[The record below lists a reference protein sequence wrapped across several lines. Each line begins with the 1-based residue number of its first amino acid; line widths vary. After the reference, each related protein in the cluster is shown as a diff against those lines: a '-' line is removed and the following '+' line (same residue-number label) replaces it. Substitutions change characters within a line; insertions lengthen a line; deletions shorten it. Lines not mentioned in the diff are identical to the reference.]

1 METLKVFNKKK
12 ENVFKMLDNLLL
24 VLKEGEELGVDI
36 EPEYITK
43 IEKSIDENENK
54 KLKVVL
60 IGGFSE
66 GKTSIAAAWL
76 EEYDKKKMKI
86 AMTESTDDIREY
98 NIGNINLVDTPGL
111 FGFKETANKEKYKDI
126 TKKYISEANIVL
138 YVMNSDNP
146 IKESHKEEVQWLFK
160 DLNLL
165 PRTVFILSRFDNV
178 ADIEDEND
186 YNGMLKIK
194 RENVLKRLEDFKVI
208 DIENSKKIP
217 VVAVAANPFDEGVEY
232 WLEKLDEFKKI
243 SHIDTLQHA
252 TSGIVEKNGGIDSI
266 LLETQKSI
274 IKEILELKIPL
285 AKLKVN
291 KLDEEYKNLNNV
303 IDKMKGDLNNLGAKI
318 FEVKKYLKSFIMKLF
333 TDLILQLE
341 GATMETFNDFFERNL
356 GDKGIILNNR
366 ILDEFDKKVFDI
378 ETDVHRLEKNFNNE
392 IDNFGDFTQDNSLEK
407 FKIGSNIMK
416 NANLGLTNATVIAV
430 RDFLNLSIKFK
441 PWEAVKIANYIN
453 KGIPIIG
460 SILGIGFE
468 LWDSYSKKQKEEK
481 FLKAKNQIKET
492 FEKQREEYVETIEN
506 PEEFDKKMFKSYI
519 ELTDRSNKILIEL
532 SEKEK
537 MKEIFKS
544 WMEKAK
550 AIDNN
555 LKAIDINEESL
566 KIKKLSKIFF

>member
-24 VLKEGEELGVDI
+24 VLKEGKELGVDI

-194 RENVLKRLEDFKVI
+194 RENVLKRLEDFEVI

-378 ETDVHRLEKNFNNE
+378 GNDICRLEKNFNNE
-392 IDNFGDFTQDNSLEK
+392 IDNFEDFTQDNSLEK

-468 LWDSYSKKQKEEK
+468 LWDSYNKEQQKEK
-481 FLKAKNQIKET
+481 FLSAKNEIKET
-492 FEKQREEYVETIEN
+492 FEKQREEYINLIDN
-506 PEEFDKKMFKSYI
+506 PEEFDKKIFKSYI
-519 ELTDRSNKILIEL
+519 ELSDRSNKILIEL

-555 LKAIDINEESL
+555 LKAIDINEE
-566 KIKKLSKIFF
+566 

>member
-12 ENVFKMLDNLLL
+12 EDVFKMLDNLLL
-24 VLKEGEELGVDI
+24 VLKEGKELGVDI

-43 IEKSIDENENK
+43 IEKSIDENEDK

-76 EEYDKKKMKI
+76 EEYDKNKMKI

-98 NIGNINLVDTPGL
+98 NVGNINLVDTPGL

-126 TKKYISEANIVL
+126 TRKYISEANIVL

-146 IKESHKEEVQWLFK
+146 IKESHKEEIQWLFK

-194 RENVLKRLEDFKVI
+194 RENVLKRLENFEVI
-208 DIENSKKIP
+208 DAEESHKLPI
-217 VVAVAANPFDEGVEY
+217 VAVAANPFDEGIEY
-232 WLEKLDEFKKI
+232 WLGKLDEFKKI
-243 SHIDTLQHA
+243 SHIDSLQHA
-252 TSGIVEKNGGIDSI
+252 TSDIVEKNGGVDSV

-274 IKEILELKIPL
+274 IKEVLELKIPL
-285 AKLKVN
+285 ATKKVE
-291 KLDEEYKNLNNV
+291 KLDKEYKNLNNV
-303 IDKMKGDLNNLGAKI
+303 IDQMNGDSANLKTKI
-318 FEVKKYLKSFIMKLF
+318 FDVKKYLKNFVIELF
-333 TDLILQLE
+333 RDLILQLK
-341 GATMETFNDFFERNL
+341 GTTLETFNDFFERNL
-356 GDKGIILNNR
+356 GDKGIILSNK

-378 ETDVHRLEKNFNNE
+378 ETDVQRLEKNLNNE
-392 IDNFGDFTQDNSLEK
+392 IDNFKEFTQNSSLEK
-407 FKIGSNIMK
+407 FKVGSQRMK
-416 NANLGLTNATVIAV
+416 MANLNLTNASVIAV

-441 PWEAVKIANYIN
+441 PWQAVKIAKFIN
-453 KGIPIIG
+453 NGVPIIG
-460 SILGIGFE
+460 SIAGIAFE
-468 LWDSYSKKQKEEK
+468 LWDSYSKKQKEDE
-481 FLKAKNQIKET
+481 FLRTKNKIKED
-492 FEKQREEYVETIEN
+492 FEKQREEYVELIEN
-506 PEEFDKKMFKSYI
+506 PEEFDKKIFRSYFKLQNNI
-519 ELTDRSNKILIEL
+519 VDLSNEL

-537 MKEIFKS
+537 EKEIFKN

-550 AIDNN
+550 VIDDN
-555 LKAIDINEESL
+555 LKAIKVNEE
-566 KIKKLSKIFF
+566 

>member
-303 IDKMKGDLNNLGAKI
+303 IDKMKGDLSNLGAKI

-555 LKAIDINEESL
+555 LKAIDINEE
-566 KIKKLSKIFF
+566 

>member
-252 TSGIVEKNGGIDSI
+252 TSGMVEKNGGVDSI

-555 LKAIDINEESL
+555 LKAIDINEE
-566 KIKKLSKIFF
+566 

>member
-12 ENVFKMLDNLLL
+12 ENIFKMLDNLLL

-43 IEKSIDENENK
+43 IEKSIDENEDK

-76 EEYDKKKMKI
+76 EEYDKNKMKI

-555 LKAIDINEESL
+555 LKAIDINEE
-566 KIKKLSKIFF
+566 

>member
-24 VLKEGEELGVDI
+24 VLKEGKELGVDI

-217 VVAVAANPFDEGVEY
+217 VVAVAANPFDEGIEY

-555 LKAIDINEESL
+555 LKAIDINEE
-566 KIKKLSKIFF
+566 

>member
-12 ENVFKMLDNLLL
+12 EDVFKMLSNLLL
-24 VLKEGEELGVDI
+24 VLKEGKELGVDI

-43 IEKSIDENENK
+43 IEKSIDENEDK

-98 NIGNINLVDTPGL
+98 NVENINLVDTPGL

-146 IKESHKEEVQWLFK
+146 IKESHKEEIQWLFR

-178 ADIEDEND
+178 ADIEDDND

-194 RENVLKRLEDFKVI
+194 RENVLKRLEDFEVI
-208 DIENSKKIP
+208 HAEDSKKLP
-217 VVAVAANPFDEGVEY
+217 VVAIAANPFDEGIEY
-232 WLEKLDEFKKI
+232 WLANLDEFKKI
-243 SHIDTLQHA
+243 SHIDSLQHA
-252 TSGIVEKNGGIDSI
+252 TSDIVEKNGGVDSV

-285 AKLKVN
+285 ATAKVE
-291 KLDEEYKNLNNV
+291 KLDKEYKNLDNV
-303 IDKMKGDLNNLGAKI
+303 IKEMKEDLSNLKTKIELAKN
-318 FEVKKYLKSFIMKLF
+318 YLKSFILELF

-341 GATMETFNDFFERNL
+341 GTTIETFINFFERNI
-356 GDKGIILNNR
+356 GSEGIVLNNK
-366 ILDEFDKKVFDI
+366 IENGFNKKVLEIENDI
-378 ETDVHRLEKNFNNE
+378 CRLEKNFDNE
-392 IDNFGDFTQDNSLEK
+392 IDNFEEFTQDNSLEK
-407 FKIGSNIMK
+407 FKIGSEMLK
-416 NANLGLTNATVIAV
+416 NANLGLTNASIIAI

-441 PWEAVKIANYIN
+441 PWQAVKIANVIN
-453 KGIPIIG
+453 KGIPIIRA
-460 SILGIGFE
+460 ILGIGFE
-468 LWDSYSKKQKEEK
+468 LWDSYSKKKKEEE
-481 FLKAKNQIKET
+481 FLKAKKQMKED
-492 FEKQREEYVETIEN
+492 FEKQRKEYKELIEN
-506 PEEFDKKMFKSYI
+506 AEEFDKNVFKNYFKLGNNI
-519 ELTDRSNKILIEL
+519 TKLSNEL
-532 SEKEK
+532 SEKVKEK
-537 MKEIFKS
+537 ERFEN
-544 WMEKAK
+544 WREEAK

-555 LKAIDINEESL
+555 LKAIKVNE
-566 KIKKLSKIFF
+566 K

>member
-12 ENVFKMLDNLLL
+12 EDVFKMLSNLLL
-24 VLKEGEELGVDI
+24 VLKEGKELGVDI

-43 IEKSIDENENK
+43 IEKSIDENEDK

-98 NIGNINLVDTPGL
+98 NVENINLVDTPGL

-146 IKESHKEEVQWLFK
+146 IKESHKEEIQWLFR

-178 ADIEDEND
+178 ADIEDDND

-194 RENVLKRLEDFKVI
+194 RENVLKRLEDFEVI
-208 DIENSKKIP
+208 HAEDSKKLP
-217 VVAVAANPFDEGVEY
+217 VVAIAANPFDEGIEY
-232 WLEKLDEFKKI
+232 WLANLDEFKKI
-243 SHIDTLQHA
+243 SHIDSLQHA
-252 TSGIVEKNGGIDSI
+252 TSDIVEKNGGVDSV

-285 AKLKVN
+285 ATAKVE
-291 KLDEEYKNLNNV
+291 KLDKEYKNLDNV
-303 IDKMKGDLNNLGAKI
+303 IKEMKEDLSNLKTKIELAKN
-318 FEVKKYLKSFIMKLF
+318 YLKSFILELF

-341 GATMETFNDFFERNL
+341 GTTIETFINFFERNI
-356 GDKGIILNNR
+356 GSEGIVLNNK
-366 ILDEFDKKVFDI
+366 IENGFNKKVLEIENDI
-378 ETDVHRLEKNFNNE
+378 CRLEKNFDNE
-392 IDNFGDFTQDNSLEK
+392 IDNFEEFTQDNSLEK
-407 FKIGSNIMK
+407 FKIGSEMLK
-416 NANLGLTNATVIAV
+416 NANLGLTNASIIAI

-441 PWEAVKIANYIN
+441 PWQAVKIANVIN

-460 SILGIGFE
+460 AILGIGFE
-468 LWDSYSKKQKEEK
+468 LWDSYSKKKKEEE
-481 FLKAKNQIKET
+481 FLKAKKQMKED
-492 FEKQREEYVETIEN
+492 FEKQCKEYKELIEN
-506 PEEFDKKMFKSYI
+506 AEEFDKNVFKNYFKLGNNI
-519 ELTDRSNKILIEL
+519 TKLSNEL
-532 SEKEK
+532 SEKVKEK
-537 MKEIFKS
+537 ERFEN
-544 WMEKAK
+544 WREEAK

-555 LKAIDINEESL
+555 LKAIKVNE
-566 KIKKLSKIFF
+566 K

>member
-12 ENVFKMLDNLLL
+12 EDVFKMLSNLLL
-24 VLKEGEELGVDI
+24 VLKEDKELGVDI

-43 IEKSIDENENK
+43 IEKSIDENEDK

-98 NIGNINLVDTPGL
+98 NVENINLVDTPGL

-146 IKESHKEEVQWLFK
+146 IKESHKEEIQWLFR

-178 ADIEDEND
+178 ADIEDDND

-194 RENVLKRLEDFKVI
+194 RENVLKRLEDFEVI
-208 DIENSKKIP
+208 HAEDSKKLP
-217 VVAVAANPFDEGVEY
+217 VVAIAANPFDEGIEY
-232 WLEKLDEFKKI
+232 WLANLDEFKKI
-243 SHIDTLQHA
+243 SHIDSLQHA
-252 TSGIVEKNGGIDSI
+252 TSDIVEKNGGVDSV

-285 AKLKVN
+285 ATAKVE
-291 KLDEEYKNLNNV
+291 KLDKEYKNLDNV
-303 IDKMKGDLNNLGAKI
+303 IKEMKEDLSNLKTKIELAKN
-318 FEVKKYLKSFIMKLF
+318 YLKSFILELF

-341 GATMETFNDFFERNL
+341 GTTIETFINFFERNI
-356 GDKGIILNNR
+356 GSEGIVLNNK
-366 ILDEFDKKVFDI
+366 IENGFNKKVLEIENDI
-378 ETDVHRLEKNFNNE
+378 CRLEKNFDNE
-392 IDNFGDFTQDNSLEK
+392 IDNFEEFTQDNSLEK
-407 FKIGSNIMK
+407 FKIGSEMLK
-416 NANLGLTNATVIAV
+416 NANLGLTNASIIAI

-441 PWEAVKIANYIN
+441 PWQAVKIANVIN

-460 SILGIGFE
+460 AILGIGFE
-468 LWDSYSKKQKEEK
+468 LWDSYSKKKKEEE
-481 FLKAKNQIKET
+481 FLKAKKQMKED
-492 FEKQREEYVETIEN
+492 FEKQRKEYKELIEN
-506 PEEFDKKMFKSYI
+506 AEEFDKNVFKNYFKLGNNI
-519 ELTDRSNKILIEL
+519 TKLSNEL
-532 SEKEK
+532 SEKVKEK
-537 MKEIFKS
+537 ERFEN
-544 WMEKAK
+544 WREEAK

-555 LKAIDINEESL
+555 LKAIKVNE
-566 KIKKLSKIFF
+566 K

>member
-1 METLKVFNKKK
+1 METLKLFNKKK
-12 ENVFKMLDNLLL
+12 EEVFKMLSNLLS
-24 VLKEGEELGVDI
+24 VLKEGKELGVDI

-98 NIGNINLVDTPGL
+98 NVGNINLVDTPGL

-146 IKESHKEEVQWLFK
+146 IKESHKEEIQWLFK

-178 ADIEDEND
+178 ADIEDDND

-194 RENVLKRLEDFKVI
+194 RENVLKRLEDFEVI
-208 DIENSKKIP
+208 DAEKIQKLP
-217 VVAVAANPFDEGVEY
+217 VIAVAANPFDEGIEY
-232 WLEKLDEFKKI
+232 WLGKLDEFKKI
-243 SHIDTLQHA
+243 SHIDSLQHA
-252 TSGIVEKNGGIDSI
+252 TSDIVEKNGGVNSV

-285 AKLKVN
+285 ATAKVE
-291 KLDEEYKNLNNV
+291 KLDKEYKNLDNV
-303 IDKMKGDLNNLGAKI
+303 IKEMKEDLSNLKTKIELAKN
-318 FEVKKYLKSFIMKLF
+318 YLKSFILELF

-341 GATMETFNDFFERNL
+341 GTTIETFINFFERNI
-356 GDKGIILNNR
+356 GSEGIVLNNK
-366 ILDEFDKKVFDI
+366 IENGFNKKVLEIENDI
-378 ETDVHRLEKNFNNE
+378 CRLEKNFDNE
-392 IDNFGDFTQDNSLEK
+392 IDNFEEFTQDNSLEK
-407 FKIGSNIMK
+407 FKIGSEMIK
-416 NANLGLTNATVIAV
+416 NTNLGLTNASIIAI

-441 PWEAVKIANYIN
+441 PWQAVKIANVIN

-460 SILGIGFE
+460 AILGIGLE
-468 LWDSYSKKQKEEK
+468 LWDSYSKKKKEEE
-481 FLKAKNQIKET
+481 FLKAKKQMKED
-492 FEKQREEYVETIEN
+492 FEKQRKEYKELIEN
-506 PEEFDKKMFKSYI
+506 AEEFDKNVFKNYFKLGNNI
-519 ELTDRSNKILIEL
+519 TKLSNEL
-532 SEKEK
+532 SEKVKEK
-537 MKEIFKS
+537 ERFEN
-544 WMEKAK
+544 WREEAK

-555 LKAIDINEESL
+555 LKAIKVNE
-566 KIKKLSKIFF
+566 K

>member
-12 ENVFKMLDNLLL
+12 EDVFKMLSNLLL
-24 VLKEGEELGVDI
+24 VLKEGKELGVDI

-43 IEKSIDENENK
+43 IEKSIDENEDK

-98 NIGNINLVDTPGL
+98 NVENINLVDTPGL

-146 IKESHKEEVQWLFK
+146 IKESHKEEIQWLFR

-178 ADIEDEND
+178 ADIEDDND

-194 RENVLKRLEDFKVI
+194 RENVLKRLEDFEVI
-208 DIENSKKIP
+208 HAEDSKKLP
-217 VVAVAANPFDEGVEY
+217 VVAIAANPFDEGIEY
-232 WLEKLDEFKKI
+232 WLANLDEFKKI
-243 SHIDTLQHA
+243 SHIDSLQHA
-252 TSGIVEKNGGIDSI
+252 TSDIVEKNGGVDSV

-285 AKLKVN
+285 ATAKVE
-291 KLDEEYKNLNNV
+291 KLDKEYKNLDNV
-303 IDKMKGDLNNLGAKI
+303 IKEMKEDLSNLKTKIELAKN
-318 FEVKKYLKSFIMKLF
+318 YLKSFILELF

-341 GATMETFNDFFERNL
+341 GTTIETFINFFERNI
-356 GDKGIILNNR
+356 GSEGIVLNNK
-366 ILDEFDKKVFDI
+366 IENGFNKKVLEIENDI
-378 ETDVHRLEKNFNNE
+378 CRLEKNFDNE
-392 IDNFGDFTQDNSLEK
+392 IDNFEEFTQDNSLEK
-407 FKIGSNIMK
+407 FKIGSEMLK
-416 NANLGLTNATVIAV
+416 NANLGLTNASIIAI

-441 PWEAVKIANYIN
+441 PWQAVKIANVIN

-460 SILGIGFE
+460 AILGIGFE
-468 LWDSYSKKQKEEK
+468 LWDSYSKKKKEEE
-481 FLKAKNQIKET
+481 FLKAKKQMKED
-492 FEKQREEYVETIEN
+492 FEKQHKEYKELIEN
-506 PEEFDKKMFKSYI
+506 AEEFDKNVFKNYFKLGNNI
-519 ELTDRSNKILIEL
+519 TKLSNEL
-532 SEKEK
+532 SEKVKEK
-537 MKEIFKS
+537 ERFEN
-544 WMEKAK
+544 WREEAK

-555 LKAIDINEESL
+555 LKAIKVNE
-566 KIKKLSKIFF
+566 K

>member
-12 ENVFKMLDNLLL
+12 EDIFKMLDNLLL
-24 VLKEGEELGVDI
+24 VLKEGKELGVDI

-43 IEKSIDENENK
+43 IEKSIDENEDK

-76 EEYDKKKMKI
+76 EEYDKNKMKI

-146 IKESHKEEVQWLFK
+146 IKESHKEEIQWLFK

-194 RENVLKRLEDFKVI
+194 RDNVLKRLENFEVI
-208 DIENSKKIP
+208 HTEERHKLPI
-217 VVAVAANPFDEGVEY
+217 VAVAANPFDEGIEY
-232 WLEKLDEFKKI
+232 WLGNLDEFKKI
-243 SHIDTLQHA
+243 SHIDSLQHA
-252 TSGIVEKNGGIDSI
+252 TSDIVEKNGGIDSI

-285 AKLKVN
+285 ATVKLE
-291 KLDEEYKNLNNV
+291 KLDKEYKNLDNV
-303 IDKMKGDLNNLGAKI
+303 IKEMEGELENLKFKIGFVKIDL
-318 FEVKKYLKSFIMKLF
+318 KKFIEELF
-333 TDLILQLE
+333 KDLILQIE
-341 GATMETFNDFFERNL
+341 GVTIETFYDFFERNIGSEWIVL
-356 GDKGIILNNR
+356 NSKIENGINEKILEIENNLY
-366 ILDEFDKKVFDI
+366 I
-378 ETDVHRLEKNFNNE
+378 LEKNFENE
-392 IDNFGDFTQDNSLEK
+392 IDNFKEFTQDDSLEK
-407 FKIGSNIMK
+407 FKIGSEMMK
-416 NANLGLTNATVIAV
+416 NANPGLTNTSIIAV
-430 RDFLNLSIKFK
+430 RDFLKLSIKFK
-441 PWEAVKIANYIN
+441 PWEAGKIANYIN
-453 KGIPIIG
+453 KGVPIIG
-460 SILGIGFE
+460 SILGIGLE
-468 LWDSYSKKQKEEK
+468 IWDSYSKKQQEEE
-481 FLKAKNQIKET
+481 FLKAKNKIKED
-492 FEKQREEYVETIEN
+492 FDKQRKEYKNFIKN
-506 PEEFDKKMFKSYI
+506 PEEFDKNVFKSYFKLGDNI
-519 ELTDRSNKILIEL
+519 AKLSNEL

-537 MKEIFKS
+537 EKEIFKN

-550 AIDNN
+550 AIDND
-555 LKAIDINEESL
+555 LKAIKVNEE
-566 KIKKLSKIFF
+566 

>member
-12 ENVFKMLDNLLL
+12 EDVFKMLSNLLS
-24 VLKEGEELGVDI
+24 VLKEGKELGVDI

-43 IEKSIDENENK
+43 IEKSIDENEDK

-76 EEYDKKKMKI
+76 EEYDKNKMKI

-146 IKESHKEEVQWLFK
+146 IKESHKEEIQWLFK

-178 ADIEDEND
+178 ADIEDDND

-194 RENVLKRLEDFKVI
+194 KENILKRLKDFEVI
-208 DIENSKKIP
+208 NAEESHKLPI
-217 VVAVAANPFDEGVEY
+217 VAVAANPFDEGIEY
-232 WLEKLDEFKKI
+232 WLGKLDEFKKI
-243 SHIDTLQHA
+243 SHIDSLQNA
-252 TSGIVEKNGGIDSI
+252 TSDIVKKNGGVDSV

-285 AKLKVN
+285 ATEKLE
-291 KLDEEYKNLNNV
+291 KLDKEYKNLDNV
-303 IDKMKGDLNNLGAKI
+303 IKEMEGELENLKFKIGFVKIDL
-318 FEVKKYLKSFIMKLF
+318 KKFIEELF
-333 TDLILQLE
+333 KDLILQIE
-341 GATMETFNDFFERNL
+341 GVTIETFYDFFERNIGSEWIVL
-356 GDKGIILNNR
+356 NSKIENGINEKILEIENNLY
-366 ILDEFDKKVFDI
+366 I
-378 ETDVHRLEKNFNNE
+378 LEKNFENE
-392 IDNFGDFTQDNSLEK
+392 IDNFKEFTQDDSLEK
-407 FKIGSNIMK
+407 FKIGSEMMK
-416 NANLGLTNATVIAV
+416 NANPGLTNTSIIAV
-430 RDFLNLSIKFK
+430 RDFLKLSIKFK
-441 PWEAVKIANYIN
+441 PWEAGKIANYIN
-453 KGIPIIG
+453 KGVPIIG
-460 SILGIGFE
+460 SILGIGLE
-468 LWDSYSKKQKEEK
+468 IWDSYSKKQQEEE
-481 FLKAKNQIKET
+481 FLKAKNKIKED
-492 FEKQREEYVETIEN
+492 FDKQRKEYKNFIKN
-506 PEEFDKKMFKSYI
+506 PEEFDKNVFKSYFKLGDNI
-519 ELTDRSNKILIEL
+519 AKLSNEL

-537 MKEIFKS
+537 EKEIFKN

-550 AIDNN
+550 AIDND
-555 LKAIDINEESL
+555 LKAIKVNEE
-566 KIKKLSKIFF
+566 

>member
-12 ENVFKMLDNLLL
+12 EDVFKMLDNLLL
-24 VLKEGEELGVDI
+24 VLKEGKELGVDI

-43 IEKSIDENENK
+43 IEKSIDENKDK

-76 EEYDKKKMKI
+76 EEYDKNKMKI

-98 NIGNINLVDTPGL
+98 NVGNINLVDTPGL

-126 TKKYISEANIVL
+126 TRKYISEANIVL

-146 IKESHKEEVQWLFK
+146 IKESHKEEIQWLFK

-194 RENVLKRLEDFKVI
+194 RENVLKRLENFEVI
-208 DIENSKKIP
+208 DAEESHKLPI
-217 VVAVAANPFDEGVEY
+217 VAVAANPFDEGIEY
-232 WLEKLDEFKKI
+232 WLGKLDEFKKI
-243 SHIDTLQHA
+243 SHIDSLQHA
-252 TSGIVEKNGGIDSI
+252 TSDIVEKNGGVDSV

-274 IKEILELKIPL
+274 IKEVLELKIPL
-285 AKLKVN
+285 ATKKVE
-291 KLDEEYKNLNNV
+291 KLDKEYKNLNNV
-303 IDKMKGDLNNLGAKI
+303 IDQMNGDSANLKTKI
-318 FEVKKYLKSFIMKLF
+318 FDVKKYLKNFVIELF
-333 TDLILQLE
+333 RDLILQLK
-341 GATMETFNDFFERNL
+341 GTTLETFNDFFERNL
-356 GDKGIILNNR
+356 GDKGIILSNK

-378 ETDVHRLEKNFNNE
+378 ETDVQRLEKNLNNE
-392 IDNFGDFTQDNSLEK
+392 IDNFKEFTQNSSLEK
-407 FKIGSNIMK
+407 FKVGSQMMK
-416 NANLGLTNATVIAV
+416 MANLNLTNASVIAV

-441 PWEAVKIANYIN
+441 PWQAVKIAKFIN
-453 KGIPIIG
+453 NGVPIIG
-460 SILGIGFE
+460 SIAGIAFE
-468 LWDSYSKKQKEEK
+468 LWDSYSKKQKEDE
-481 FLKAKNQIKET
+481 FLRTKNKIKED
-492 FEKQREEYVETIEN
+492 FEKQREEYVELIEN
-506 PEEFDKKMFKSYI
+506 PEEFDKKIFRSYFKLQNNI
-519 ELTDRSNKILIEL
+519 VDLSNEL

-537 MKEIFKS
+537 EKEIFKN

-550 AIDNN
+550 VIDDN
-555 LKAIDINEESL
+555 LKAIKVNEE
-566 KIKKLSKIFF
+566 

>member
-12 ENVFKMLDNLLL
+12 EDIFKMLDNLLL
-24 VLKEGEELGVDI
+24 VLKEGKELGVDI

-43 IEKSIDENENK
+43 IEKSIDENEDK

-76 EEYDKKKMKI
+76 EEYDKNKMKI

-146 IKESHKEEVQWLFK
+146 IKESHKEEVQWLFR

-194 RENVLKRLEDFKVI
+194 RDNVLKRLENFEVI
-208 DIENSKKIP
+208 HTEERHKLPI
-217 VVAVAANPFDEGVEY
+217 VAVAANPFDEGIEY
-232 WLEKLDEFKKI
+232 WLGNLDEFKKI
-243 SHIDTLQHA
+243 SHIDSLQHA
-252 TSGIVEKNGGIDSI
+252 TSDIVEKNGGIDSI

-285 AKLKVN
+285 AKSKVN

-303 IDKMKGDLNNLGAKI
+303 IDKMKGELNNLAAKI
-318 FEVKKYLKSFIMKLF
+318 FDGKKYLKNFIIKLF

-341 GATMETFNDFFERNL
+341 GTTIETFNDFFERNL

-378 ETDVHRLEKNFNNE
+378 GNDICRLEKNFNNE
-392 IDNFGDFTQDNSLEK
+392 IDNFEDFTQDNSLEK

-416 NANLGLTNATVIAV
+416 NANLGLTNTTVIAV

-468 LWDSYSKKQKEEK
+468 LWDSYNKEQQKEK
-481 FLKAKNQIKET
+481 FLSAKNEIKET
-492 FEKQREEYVETIEN
+492 FEKQREEYINLIDN
-506 PEEFDKKMFKSYI
+506 PEEFDKKIFKSYI
-519 ELTDRSNKILIEL
+519 ELSDRSNKILIEL

-555 LKAIDINEESL
+555 LKAIDINEE
-566 KIKKLSKIFF
+566 

>member
-12 ENVFKMLDNLLL
+12 EDVFKMLSNLLS
-24 VLKEGEELGVDI
+24 VLKEGKELGVDI

-43 IEKSIDENENK
+43 IEKTIDENKDK

-76 EEYDKKKMKI
+76 EEYDKNKMKI

-98 NIGNINLVDTPGL
+98 NVGNINLVDTPGL

-126 TKKYISEANIVL
+126 TRKYISEANIVL

-146 IKESHKEEVQWLFK
+146 IKESHKEEIQWLFK

-194 RENVLKRLEDFKVI
+194 RENVLKRLENFEVI
-208 DIENSKKIP
+208 DAEKSHKLPI
-217 VVAVAANPFDEGVEY
+217 VAVAANPFDEGIEY
-232 WLEKLDEFKKI
+232 WLGKLDEFKKI
-243 SHIDTLQHA
+243 SHIDSLQHA
-252 TSGIVEKNGGIDSI
+252 TSDIVEKNGGVNSV

-274 IKEILELKIPL
+274 IKEVLELKIPL
-285 AKLKVN
+285 VTTKLK
-291 KLDEEYKNLNNV
+291 KIDEEYRNLNNV
-303 IDKMKGDLNNLGAKI
+303 INQMNGDLTNLKTKI
-318 FEVKKYLKSFIMKLF
+318 FDVKKYLKNFTMQLF
-333 TDLILQLE
+333 KDLILQLE
-341 GATMETFNDFFERNL
+341 GTTLETFNDFFERNL
-356 GDKGIILNNR
+356 GDKGIILSNK

-378 ETDVHRLEKNFNNE
+378 EADVHRLEKNLDNE
-392 IDNFGDFTQDNSLEK
+392 IDNFKEFTQNSSLEK
-407 FKIGSNIMK
+407 FKVGSQIMK
-416 NANLGLTNATVIAV
+416 MAKLNLTNASVIAV

-441 PWEAVKIANYIN
+441 PWQAVKIANFIN
-453 KGIPIIG
+453 KGVPIIG
-460 SILGIGFE
+460 SITGIAFD
-468 LWDSYSKKQKEEK
+468 LWDSYSKKQKKEE
-481 FLKAKNQIKET
+481 FLKAKNKIKED
-492 FEKQREEYVETIEN
+492 FEKQREEYVKLIET
-506 PEEFDKKMFKSYI
+506 PEEFDKNVFKNYFKLGDNI
-519 ELTDRSNKILIEL
+519 AKLSNEL

-537 MKEIFKS
+537 
-544 WMEKAK
+544 EKQKFENWREEAK

-555 LKAIDINEESL
+555 LKAIKINGE
-566 KIKKLSKIFF
+566 

>member
-1 METLKVFNKKK
+1 METLKIFNKKK
-12 ENVFKMLDNLLL
+12 EDIFKMLDNLLL
-24 VLKEGEELGVDI
+24 VLKEGKELGVDI

-43 IEKSIDENENK
+43 IEKSIDENEDK

-76 EEYDKKKMKI
+76 EEYDKNKMKI

-98 NIGNINLVDTPGL
+98 NIGNINLVDTPRL

-194 RENVLKRLEDFKVI
+194 RENVLKRLEDFEVI

-232 WLEKLDEFKKI
+232 WLGKLDEFKKI
-243 SHIDTLQHA
+243 SHIDSLQHA

-285 AKLKVN
+285 AKSKVN

-303 IDKMKGDLNNLGAKI
+303 IDKMKGEINNLAAKI
-318 FEVKKYLKSFIMKLF
+318 FDGKKYLKNFTIKLF

-341 GATMETFNDFFERNL
+341 GTTIETFNDFFERNL

-378 ETDVHRLEKNFNNE
+378 GNDICRLEKNFNNE
-392 IDNFGDFTQDNSLEK
+392 IDNFEDFTQDNSLEK

-416 NANLGLTNATVIAV
+416 NANLNLTNTAVIAV

-453 KGIPIIG
+453 KGIPIIA

-468 LWDSYSKKQKEEK
+468 LWDSYNKEQQKEK
-481 FLKAKNQIKET
+481 FLSAKNEIKET
-492 FEKQREEYVETIEN
+492 FEKQREEYINLIDN
-506 PEEFDKKMFKSYI
+506 PEEFDKKIFKSYI
-519 ELTDRSNKILIEL
+519 ELSDRSNKILIEL

-537 MKEIFKS
+537 MKEKFKS

-555 LKAIDINEESL
+555 LKAIDINEE
-566 KIKKLSKIFF
+566 

>member
-12 ENVFKMLDNLLL
+12 EDVFKMLSNLLS
-24 VLKEGEELGVDI
+24 VLKEGKELGVDI

-43 IEKSIDENENK
+43 IEKSIDENKDK

-76 EEYDKKKMKI
+76 EEYDKNKMKI

-98 NIGNINLVDTPGL
+98 NVGNINLVDTPGL

-126 TKKYISEANIVL
+126 TRKYISEANIVL

-146 IKESHKEEVQWLFK
+146 IKESHKEEIQWLFK

-194 RENVLKRLEDFKVI
+194 RENVLKRLENFEVI
-208 DIENSKKIP
+208 DAEKSHKLPI
-217 VVAVAANPFDEGVEY
+217 VAVAANPFDEGIEY
-232 WLEKLDEFKKI
+232 WLGKLDEFKKI
-243 SHIDTLQHA
+243 SHIDSLQHV
-252 TSGIVEKNGGIDSI
+252 TSDIVEKNGGVDSV

-274 IKEILELKIPL
+274 IKEVLELKIPL
-285 AKLKVN
+285 VTTKLK
-291 KLDEEYKNLNNV
+291 KIDEEYRNLNNV
-303 IDKMKGDLNNLGAKI
+303 INQMNGDLTNLKTKI
-318 FEVKKYLKSFIMKLF
+318 FDVKKYLKNFTMQLF
-333 TDLILQLE
+333 KDLILQLE
-341 GATMETFNDFFERNL
+341 GTTLETFNDFFERNL
-356 GDKGIILNNR
+356 GDKGIILSNK

-378 ETDVHRLEKNFNNE
+378 EADVHRLEKNLDNE
-392 IDNFGDFTQDNSLEK
+392 IDNFKEFTQNSSLEK
-407 FKIGSNIMK
+407 FKVGSQMMK
-416 NANLGLTNATVIAV
+416 MAKLNLTNASVIAV

-441 PWEAVKIANYIN
+441 PWQAVKIANFIN
-453 KGIPIIG
+453 KGVPIIG
-460 SILGIGFE
+460 SITGIAFD
-468 LWDSYSKKQKEEK
+468 LWDSYSKKQKEEE
-481 FLKAKNQIKET
+481 FLKAKNKIKED
-492 FEKQREEYVETIEN
+492 FEKQREEYVKLIET
-506 PEEFDKKMFKSYI
+506 PEEFDKNVFKNYFKLGDNI
-519 ELTDRSNKILIEL
+519 AKLSNEL

-537 MKEIFKS
+537 
-544 WMEKAK
+544 EKQKFENWREEAK

-555 LKAIDINEESL
+555 LKAIKINGE
-566 KIKKLSKIFF
+566 

>member
-12 ENVFKMLDNLLL
+12 EDVFKMLDNLLL
-24 VLKEGEELGVDI
+24 VLKEGKELGVDI

-43 IEKSIDENENK
+43 IEKSIDENEDK

-76 EEYDKKKMKI
+76 EEYDKNKMKI

-98 NIGNINLVDTPGL
+98 NVGNINLVDTPGL

-126 TKKYISEANIVL
+126 TRKYISEANIVL

-146 IKESHKEEVQWLFK
+146 IKESHKEEIQWLFK

-194 RENVLKRLEDFKVI
+194 RENVLKRLENFEVI
-208 DIENSKKIP
+208 DAEESHKLPI
-217 VVAVAANPFDEGVEY
+217 VAVAANPFDEGIEY
-232 WLEKLDEFKKI
+232 WLGKIEEFKKL
-243 SHIDTLQHA
+243 SHIDSLQHA
-252 TSGIVEKNGGIDSI
+252 TSNIVEKNGGVDSV

-274 IKEILELKIPL
+274 IKEVLELKIPL
-285 AKLKVN
+285 ATKKVE

-303 IDKMKGDLNNLGAKI
+303 IDQMDRDSTNLKTKI
-318 FEVKKYLKSFIMKLF
+318 FDVKKYLKNFIIELF
-333 TDLILQLE
+333 RDLILQLK
-341 GATMETFNDFFERNL
+341 GTTLETFNDFFERNL
-356 GDKGIILNNR
+356 GDKGIILNNK

-378 ETDVHRLEKNFNNE
+378 ETDVQRLEKNLNNE
-392 IDNFGDFTQDNSLEK
+392 IDNFKEFTQNSSLEK
-407 FKIGSNIMK
+407 FKVGSQMMK
-416 NANLGLTNATVIAV
+416 MANLNLTNASVIAV

-441 PWEAVKIANYIN
+441 PWQAVKIAKFIN
-453 KGIPIIG
+453 NGVPIIG
-460 SILGIGFE
+460 SIAGIAFE
-468 LWDSYSKKQKEEK
+468 LWDSYSKKQKEDE
-481 FLKAKNQIKET
+481 FLRTKNKIKED
-492 FEKQREEYVETIEN
+492 FEKQREEYVELIEN
-506 PEEFDKKMFKSYI
+506 PEEFDKKIFRSYFKLQNNI
-519 ELTDRSNKILIEL
+519 VDLSNEL

-537 MKEIFKS
+537 EKEIFKN

-550 AIDNN
+550 VIDDN
-555 LKAIDINEESL
+555 LKAIKVNEE
-566 KIKKLSKIFF
+566 

>member
-1 METLKVFNKKK
+1 METLKLFNKKK
-12 ENVFKMLDNLLL
+12 EEVFKMLSNLLS
-24 VLKEGEELGVDI
+24 VLKEGKELGVDI

-43 IEKSIDENENK
+43 IEKSIDENEGK

-98 NIGNINLVDTPGL
+98 NVGNINLVDTPGL

-146 IKESHKEEVQWLFK
+146 IKESHKEEIQWLFR

-178 ADIEDEND
+178 ADIEDDND

-194 RENVLKRLEDFKVI
+194 RENVLKRLEDFEVI
-208 DIENSKKIP
+208 HAEDSKKLP
-217 VVAVAANPFDEGVEY
+217 VVAIAANPFDEGIEY
-232 WLEKLDEFKKI
+232 WLANLDEFKKI
-243 SHIDTLQHA
+243 SHIDSLQHA
-252 TSGIVEKNGGIDSI
+252 TSDIVEKNGGVDSV

-285 AKLKVN
+285 ATAKVE
-291 KLDEEYKNLNNV
+291 KLDKEYKNLDNV
-303 IDKMKGDLNNLGAKI
+303 IKEMKEDLSNLKTKIELAKN
-318 FEVKKYLKSFIMKLF
+318 YLKSFILELF

-341 GATMETFNDFFERNL
+341 GTTIETFINFFERNI
-356 GDKGIILNNR
+356 GSEGIVLNNK
-366 ILDEFDKKVFDI
+366 IENGFNKKVLEIENDI
-378 ETDVHRLEKNFNNE
+378 CRLEKNFDNE
-392 IDNFGDFTQDNSLEK
+392 IDNFEEFTQDNSLEK
-407 FKIGSNIMK
+407 FKIGSEMLK
-416 NANLGLTNATVIAV
+416 NANLGLTNASIIAI

-441 PWEAVKIANYIN
+441 PWQAVKIANVIN

-460 SILGIGFE
+460 AILGIGFE
-468 LWDSYSKKQKEEK
+468 LWDSYSKKKKEEE
-481 FLKAKNQIKET
+481 FLKAKKQMKED
-492 FEKQREEYVETIEN
+492 FEKQRKEYKELIEN
-506 PEEFDKKMFKSYI
+506 TEEFDKNVFKNYFKLGNNI
-519 ELTDRSNKILIEL
+519 TKLSNEL
-532 SEKEK
+532 SEKVKEK
-537 MKEIFKS
+537 ERFEN
-544 WMEKAK
+544 WREKVK

-555 LKAIDINEESL
+555 LKAIKVNE
-566 KIKKLSKIFF
+566 K

>member
-12 ENVFKMLDNLLL
+12 EDVFKMLSNLLS
-24 VLKEGEELGVDI
+24 VLKEGKELGVDI

-43 IEKSIDENENK
+43 IEKSIDENEDK

-76 EEYDKKKMKI
+76 EEYDKNKMKI

-98 NIGNINLVDTPGL
+98 NVGNINLVDTPGL

-146 IKESHKEEVQWLFK
+146 IKESHKEEIQWLFK

-178 ADIEDEND
+178 ADIEDDND

-194 RENVLKRLEDFKVI
+194 RDNVLKRLEDFEVI
-208 DIENSKKIP
+208 HVEESQKLPI
-217 VVAVAANPFDEGVEY
+217 VAVAANPFDEGIEY
-232 WLEKLDEFKKI
+232 WLGKLDEFKKI
-243 SHIDTLQHA
+243 SHIDSLQHA
-252 TSGIVEKNGGIDSI
+252 TSDIVEKNGGVDSV

-274 IKEILELKIPL
+274 IKEVLELKIPL
-285 AKLKVN
+285 ATTKVK

-303 IDKMKGDLNNLGAKI
+303 INQMNGDLTNLKTKI
-318 FEVKKYLKSFIMKLF
+318 FDVKKYLKNFTMELF
-333 TDLILQLE
+333 KDLILQLE
-341 GATMETFNDFFERNL
+341 GTTLETFNDFFERNL
-356 GDKGIILNNR
+356 GDKGIILSNK

-378 ETDVHRLEKNFNNE
+378 ETDVHRLEKNLDNE
-392 IDNFGDFTQDNSLEK
+392 IDNFKEFTQNSSLEK
-407 FKIGSNIMK
+407 FKIGSQMMK
-416 NANLGLTNATVIAV
+416 MAKLNLTNASVIAV

-441 PWEAVKIANYIN
+441 PWQAVKIANFIN
-453 KGIPIIG
+453 KGVPIIG
-460 SILGIGFE
+460 SITGIAFD
-468 LWDSYSKKQKEEK
+468 LWDSYSKKQKEEE
-481 FLKAKNQIKET
+481 FLKAKNKIKED
-492 FEKQREEYVETIEN
+492 FEKQREEYVELIEN
-506 PEEFDKKMFKSYI
+506 PEEFDKNVFKSYFKLGDNI
-519 ELTDRSNKILIEL
+519 AKLSNEL

-537 MKEIFKS
+537 EKEIFKN

-550 AIDNN
+550 VIDDN
-555 LKAIDINEESL
+555 LKAIKVNEE
-566 KIKKLSKIFF
+566 

>member
-1 METLKVFNKKK
+1 METLKLFNKKK
-12 ENVFKMLDNLLL
+12 EEVFKMLSNLLS
-24 VLKEGEELGVDI
+24 VLKEGKELGVDI

-43 IEKSIDENENK
+43 IEKSIDENEGK

-98 NIGNINLVDTPGL
+98 NVGNINLVDTPGL

-146 IKESHKEEVQWLFK
+146 IKESHKEEIQWLFK

-178 ADIEDEND
+178 ADIEDDND

-194 RENVLKRLEDFKVI
+194 RENVLKRLEDFEVI
-208 DIENSKKIP
+208 DAEKIQKLP
-217 VVAVAANPFDEGVEY
+217 VIAVAANPFDEGIEY
-232 WLEKLDEFKKI
+232 WLGKLDEFKKI
-243 SHIDTLQHA
+243 SHIDSLQHA
-252 TSGIVEKNGGIDSI
+252 TSDIVEKNGGVNSV

-285 AKLKVN
+285 ATAKVE
-291 KLDEEYKNLNNV
+291 KLDKEYKNLDNV
-303 IDKMKGDLNNLGAKI
+303 IKEMKEDLSNLKTKIELAKN
-318 FEVKKYLKSFIMKLF
+318 YLKSFILELF

-341 GATMETFNDFFERNL
+341 GTTIETFINFFERNI
-356 GDKGIILNNR
+356 GSEGIVLNNK
-366 ILDEFDKKVFDI
+366 IENGFNKKVLEIENDI
-378 ETDVHRLEKNFNNE
+378 CRLEKNFDNE
-392 IDNFGDFTQDNSLEK
+392 IDNFEEFTQDNSLKK
-407 FKIGSNIMK
+407 FKIGSEMIK
-416 NANLGLTNATVIAV
+416 NTNLGLTNASIIAI

-441 PWEAVKIANYIN
+441 PWQAVKIANIIN

-460 SILGIGFE
+460 AILGIGFE
-468 LWDSYSKKQKEEK
+468 LWDSYSKKKKEEE
-481 FLKAKNQIKET
+481 FLKAKKQMKED
-492 FEKQREEYVETIEN
+492 FEKQRKEYKELIEN
-506 PEEFDKKMFKSYI
+506 TEEFDKNVFKNYFKLGNNI
-519 ELTDRSNKILIEL
+519 TKLSNEL
-532 SEKEK
+532 SEKVKEK
-537 MKEIFKS
+537 ERFEN
-544 WMEKAK
+544 WREKVK

-555 LKAIDINEESL
+555 LKAIKVNE
-566 KIKKLSKIFF
+566 K

>member
-1 METLKVFNKKK
+1 METLKLFNKKK
-12 ENVFKMLDNLLL
+12 EEVFKMLSNLLS
-24 VLKEGEELGVDI
+24 VLKEGKELGVDI

-43 IEKSIDENENK
+43 IEKSIDENEGK

-98 NIGNINLVDTPGL
+98 NVGNINLVDTPGL

-146 IKESHKEEVQWLFK
+146 IKESHKEEIQWLFK

-178 ADIEDEND
+178 ADIEDDND

-194 RENVLKRLEDFKVI
+194 RENVLKRLEDFEVI
-208 DIENSKKIP
+208 DAEKIQKLP
-217 VVAVAANPFDEGVEY
+217 VIAVAANPFDEGIEY
-232 WLEKLDEFKKI
+232 WLGKLDEFKKI
-243 SHIDTLQHA
+243 SHIDSLQHA
-252 TSGIVEKNGGIDSI
+252 TSDIVEKNGGVNSV

-285 AKLKVN
+285 ATAKVE
-291 KLDEEYKNLNNV
+291 KLDKEYKNLDNV
-303 IDKMKGDLNNLGAKI
+303 IKEMKEDLSNLKTKIELAKN
-318 FEVKKYLKSFIMKLF
+318 YLKSFILELF

-341 GATMETFNDFFERNL
+341 GTTIETFINFFERNI
-356 GDKGIILNNR
+356 GSEGIVLNNK
-366 ILDEFDKKVFDI
+366 IENGFNKKVLEIENDI
-378 ETDVHRLEKNFNNE
+378 CRLEKNFDNE
-392 IDNFGDFTQDNSLEK
+392 IDNFEEFTQDNSLEK
-407 FKIGSNIMK
+407 FKIGSEMIK
-416 NANLGLTNATVIAV
+416 NTNLGLTNASIIAI

-441 PWEAVKIANYIN
+441 PWQAVKIANIIN

-460 SILGIGFE
+460 AILGIGFE
-468 LWDSYSKKQKEEK
+468 LWDSYSKKKKEEE
-481 FLKAKNQIKET
+481 FLKAKKQMKED
-492 FEKQREEYVETIEN
+492 FEKQRKEYKELIEN
-506 PEEFDKKMFKSYI
+506 TEEFDKNVFKNYFKLGNNI
-519 ELTDRSNKILIEL
+519 TKLSNEL
-532 SEKEK
+532 SEKVKEK
-537 MKEIFKS
+537 ERFEN
-544 WMEKAK
+544 WREEAK

-555 LKAIDINEESL
+555 LKAIKVNE
-566 KIKKLSKIFF
+566 K

>member
-12 ENVFKMLDNLLL
+12 EDIFKMLSNLLST
-24 VLKEGEELGVDI
+24 LKEGKELGVDI

-76 EEYDKKKMKI
+76 EEYDKNKMKI

-194 RENVLKRLEDFKVI
+194 RENVLKRLENFEVI

-232 WLEKLDEFKKI
+232 WLGKLDEFKKI
-243 SHIDTLQHA
+243 SHIDSLQHA
-252 TSGIVEKNGGIDSI
+252 TSSIVEKNGGIDSI

-285 AKLKVN
+285 AKSKVN

-303 IDKMKGDLNNLGAKI
+303 IDKMKGELNNLAAKI
-318 FEVKKYLKSFIMKLF
+318 FDGKKYLKNFIIKLF

-341 GATMETFNDFFERNL
+341 GTTIETFNDFFERNL

-378 ETDVHRLEKNFNNE
+378 GNDICRLEKNFNNE
-392 IDNFGDFTQDNSLEK
+392 IDNFEDFTQDNSLEK

-416 NANLGLTNATVIAV
+416 NANLGLTNTTVIAV

-468 LWDSYSKKQKEEK
+468 LWDSYNKEQQKEK
-481 FLKAKNQIKET
+481 FLSAKNEIKET
-492 FEKQREEYVETIEN
+492 FEKQREEYINLIDN
-506 PEEFDKKMFKSYI
+506 PEEFDKKIFKSYI
-519 ELTDRSNKILIEL
+519 ELSDRSNKILIEL

-555 LKAIDINEESL
+555 LKAIDINEE
-566 KIKKLSKIFF
+566 

>member
-24 VLKEGEELGVDI
+24 VLKEGKELGVDI

-555 LKAIDINEESL
+555 LKAIDINEE
-566 KIKKLSKIFF
+566 

>member
-12 ENVFKMLDNLLL
+12 EDIFKMLNNLLL
-24 VLKEGEELGVDI
+24 VLKEGKELGVDI
-36 EPEYITK
+36 EPEYVTK
-43 IEKSIDENENK
+43 IKKSIDENEDK

-76 EEYDKKKMKI
+76 EEYDKNKMKI
-86 AMTESTDDIREY
+86 AMTESTDNIREY
-98 NIGNINLVDTPGL
+98 NVGNINLVDTPGL
-111 FGFKETANKEKYKDI
+111 FGFKETANKEKYKDV
-126 TKKYISEANIVL
+126 TKKYITEANIVL

-146 IKESHKEEVQWLFK
+146 IKESHKEEIQWLFK

-186 YNGMLKIK
+186 YNAILKIK
-194 RENVLKRLEDFKVI
+194 RENVLKRLEDFEVI
-208 DIENSKKIP
+208 NVEERKKIP
-217 VVAVAANPFDEGVEY
+217 IVGVAANPFDEGIEY
-232 WLEKLDEFKKI
+232 WLENLGEFKKF
-243 SHIDTLQHA
+243 SHIDSLQHA
-252 TSGIVEKNGGIDSI
+252 TSNIVEKNGGIDSI

-285 AKLKVN
+285 AKSKVN

-303 IDKMKGDLNNLGAKI
+303 IDKMKGELNNLAAKI
-318 FEVKKYLKSFIMKLF
+318 FDGKKYLKNFIIKLF

-341 GATMETFNDFFERNL
+341 GTTIETFNDFFERNL

-378 ETDVHRLEKNFNNE
+378 GNDICRLEKNFNNE
-392 IDNFGDFTQDNSLEK
+392 IDNFEDFTQDNSLEK

-416 NANLGLTNATVIAV
+416 NANLGLTNTSIIAI

-441 PWEAVKIANYIN
+441 PWQAVKIANVIN

-460 SILGIGFE
+460 AILGIGLE
-468 LWDSYSKKQKEEK
+468 LWDSYSKKKKEEE
-481 FLKAKNQIKET
+481 FLKAKKQMKET
-492 FEKQREEYVETIEN
+492 FEKQRKEYKELIEN
-506 PEEFDKKMFKSYI
+506 SEEFDKSIFKNYFNLQDNI
-519 ELTDRSNKILIEL
+519 EKLSNEL
-532 SEKEK
+532 SEKGKEK
-537 MKEIFKS
+537 ERFEN
-544 WMEKAK
+544 WREEAK

-555 LKAIDINEESL
+555 LKAIKINQE
-566 KIKKLSKIFF
+566 

>member
-441 PWEAVKIANYIN
+441 PWEAVKMANYIN

-555 LKAIDINEESL
+555 LKAIDINEE
-566 KIKKLSKIFF
+566 

>member
-12 ENVFKMLDNLLL
+12 ENIFKMLDNLLL

-555 LKAIDINEESL
+555 LKAIDINEE
-566 KIKKLSKIFF
+566 

>member
-12 ENVFKMLDNLLL
+12 EDVFKMLDNLLL
-24 VLKEGEELGVDI
+24 VLKEGKELGVDI

-43 IEKSIDENENK
+43 IEKSIDENEDK

-76 EEYDKKKMKI
+76 EEYDKNKMKI

-98 NIGNINLVDTPGL
+98 NVGNINLVDTPGL

-126 TKKYISEANIVL
+126 TRKYISEANIVL

-146 IKESHKEEVQWLFK
+146 IKESHKEEIQWLFK

-194 RENVLKRLEDFKVI
+194 RENVLKRLENFEVI
-208 DIENSKKIP
+208 DAEESHKLPI
-217 VVAVAANPFDEGVEY
+217 VAVAANPFDEGIEY
-232 WLEKLDEFKKI
+232 WLGKLDEFKKI
-243 SHIDTLQHA
+243 SHIDSLQHA
-252 TSGIVEKNGGIDSI
+252 TSDIVEKNGGVDSV

-274 IKEILELKIPL
+274 IKEVLELKIPL
-285 AKLKVN
+285 ATKKVE
-291 KLDEEYKNLNNV
+291 KLDKEYKNLNNV
-303 IDKMKGDLNNLGAKI
+303 IDQMNGDSANLKTKI
-318 FEVKKYLKSFIMKLF
+318 FDVKKYLKNFVIELF
-333 TDLILQLE
+333 RDLILQLK
-341 GATMETFNDFFERNL
+341 GTTLETFNDFFERNL
-356 GDKGIILNNR
+356 GDKGIILSNK

-378 ETDVHRLEKNFNNE
+378 ETDVQRLEKNLNNE
-392 IDNFGDFTQDNSLEK
+392 IDNFKEFTQNSSLEK
-407 FKIGSNIMK
+407 FKVGSQMMK
-416 NANLGLTNATVIAV
+416 MANLNLTNASVIAV

-441 PWEAVKIANYIN
+441 PWQAVKIAKFIN
-453 KGIPIIG
+453 NGVPIIG
-460 SILGIGFE
+460 SIAGIAFE
-468 LWDSYSKKQKEEK
+468 LWDSYSKKQKEDE
-481 FLKAKNQIKET
+481 FLRTKNKIKED
-492 FEKQREEYVETIEN
+492 FEKQREEYVELIEN
-506 PEEFDKKMFKSYI
+506 PEEFDKKIFRSYFKLQNNI
-519 ELTDRSNKILIEL
+519 VDLSNEL

-537 MKEIFKS
+537 EKEIFKN

-550 AIDNN
+550 VIDDN
-555 LKAIDINEESL
+555 LKTIKVNEE
-566 KIKKLSKIFF
+566 

>member
-1 METLKVFNKKK
+1 METLKLFNKKK
-12 ENVFKMLDNLLL
+12 EEVFKMLSNLLS
-24 VLKEGEELGVDI
+24 VLKEGKELGVDI

-43 IEKSIDENENK
+43 IEKSIDENEGK

-98 NIGNINLVDTPGL
+98 NVGNINLVDTPGL

-146 IKESHKEEVQWLFK
+146 IKESHKEEIQWLFK

-178 ADIEDEND
+178 ADIEDDND

-194 RENVLKRLEDFKVI
+194 RENVLKRLEDFEVI
-208 DIENSKKIP
+208 DAEKIQKLP
-217 VVAVAANPFDEGVEY
+217 VIAVAANPFDEGIEY
-232 WLEKLDEFKKI
+232 WLGKLDEFKKI
-243 SHIDTLQHA
+243 SHIDSLQYA
-252 TSGIVEKNGGIDSI
+252 TSDIVEKNGGVNSV

-285 AKLKVN
+285 ATAKVE
-291 KLDEEYKNLNNV
+291 KLDKEYKNLDNV
-303 IDKMKGDLNNLGAKI
+303 IKEMKEDLSNLKTKIELAKN
-318 FEVKKYLKSFIMKLF
+318 YLKSFILELF

-341 GATMETFNDFFERNL
+341 GTTIETFINFFERNI
-356 GDKGIILNNR
+356 GSEGIVLNNK
-366 ILDEFDKKVFDI
+366 IENGFNKKVLEIENDI
-378 ETDVHRLEKNFNNE
+378 CRLEKNFDNE
-392 IDNFGDFTQDNSLEK
+392 IDNFEEFTQDNSLEK
-407 FKIGSNIMK
+407 FKIGSEMIK
-416 NANLGLTNATVIAV
+416 NTNLGLTNASIIAI

-441 PWEAVKIANYIN
+441 PWQAVKIANIIN

-460 SILGIGFE
+460 AILGIGFE
-468 LWDSYSKKQKEEK
+468 LWDSYSKKKKEEE
-481 FLKAKNQIKET
+481 FLKAKKQMKED
-492 FEKQREEYVETIEN
+492 FEKQRKEYKELIEN
-506 PEEFDKKMFKSYI
+506 TEEFDKNVFKNYFKLGNNI
-519 ELTDRSNKILIEL
+519 TKLSNEL
-532 SEKEK
+532 SEKVKEK
-537 MKEIFKS
+537 ERFEN
-544 WMEKAK
+544 WREKAK

-555 LKAIDINEESL
+555 LKAIKVNE
-566 KIKKLSKIFF
+566 K

>member
-12 ENVFKMLDNLLL
+12 EDVFKMLDNLLL
-24 VLKEGEELGVDI
+24 VLKEGKELGVDI
-36 EPEYITK
+36 EPEYIAK
-43 IEKSIDENENK
+43 IEKSIDENKDK

-76 EEYDKKKMKI
+76 EEYDKNKMKI

-146 IKESHKEEVQWLFK
+146 IKESHKEEIQWLFK

-178 ADIEDEND
+178 ADIEDDND

-194 RENVLKRLEDFKVI
+194 RDNVLKRLENFEIIHAEESQKVPI
-208 DIENSKKIP
+208 
-217 VVAVAANPFDEGVEY
+217 VAVAANPFDEGIEY
-232 WLEKLDEFKKI
+232 WLGKLEEFKKL
-243 SHIDTLQHA
+243 SHIDSLQHA
-252 TSGIVEKNGGIDSI
+252 TSDIVEKNGGIDSV

-274 IKEILELKIPL
+274 IREVLELKIPL
-285 AKLKVN
+285 ATKKVE
-291 KLDEEYKNLNNV
+291 KLDKEYKNLNNV
-303 IDKMKGDLNNLGAKI
+303 IDQMNEDSTNLKTKI
-318 FEVKKYLKSFIMKLF
+318 FDVKKYLKNFVIELF
-333 TDLILQLE
+333 RDLILQLK
-341 GATMETFNDFFERNL
+341 GTTLETFNDFFERNL
-356 GDKGIILNNR
+356 GDKGIILSNK

-378 ETDVHRLEKNFNNE
+378 ETDVQRLEKNLNNE
-392 IDNFGDFTQDNSLEK
+392 IDNFKEFTQNSSLEK
-407 FKIGSNIMK
+407 FKVGSQMMK
-416 NANLGLTNATVIAV
+416 MANLNLTNASVIAV

-441 PWEAVKIANYIN
+441 PWQAVKIAKFIN
-453 KGIPIIG
+453 NGVPIIG
-460 SILGIGFE
+460 SIAGIAFE
-468 LWDSYSKKQKEEK
+468 LWDSYSKKQKEDE
-481 FLKAKNQIKET
+481 FLRTKNKIKED
-492 FEKQREEYVETIEN
+492 FEKQREEYVELIEN
-506 PEEFDKKMFKSYI
+506 PEEFDKKIFKSYFKLQNNI
-519 ELTDRSNKILIEL
+519 VDLSNEL

-537 MKEIFKS
+537 EKEIFKN

-550 AIDNN
+550 VIDNN
-555 LKAIDINEESL
+555 LKAIKINEE
-566 KIKKLSKIFF
+566 